1 MNKRTEWLL
10 KPSPLFSIDS
20 NIKSPLPIK
29 TIKQRV
35 TPGTVTSSWTVNS
48 QATLISNGPTPENRV
63 FGKPMWYWKSLRPV
77 LP

>member
-10 KPSPLFSIDS
+10 KPSPLFFIDTS
-20 NIKSPLPIK
+20 IKSPLPIK

-35 TPGTVTSSWTVNS
+35 TPGTVTSSWNVNS
-48 QATLISNGPTPENRV
+48 QAILISNGPAPENRV
-63 FGKPMWYWKSLRPV
+63 FGMPMWYWKSLRPV